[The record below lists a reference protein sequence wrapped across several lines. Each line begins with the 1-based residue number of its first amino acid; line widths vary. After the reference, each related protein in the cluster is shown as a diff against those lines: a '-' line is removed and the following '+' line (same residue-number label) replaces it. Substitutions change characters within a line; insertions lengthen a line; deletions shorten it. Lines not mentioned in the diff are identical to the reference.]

1 MAARWTPY
9 RSRRLRL
16 ADRVA
21 LAFALMALVL
31 SVVLAAAA
39 WLLGSSYV
47 NHQNEMSAVA
57 QTVDNA
63 LLVRE
68 RLRSGSP
75 AGQSL
80 VDRLRYPPGAASLLV
95 YDDRSYPSASAVQIE
110 MPDDLS
116 LHVRRGAEEYRR
128 IELGGEPY
136 LVVGVPLSRHGD
148 AFFEFYSLADL
159 RRTLEILWVVLLV
172 GAVGTSLVGLAL
184 GRLASHRMLRPLDE
198 VTSAAAAIAHGDLSA
213 RLSTDADPDL
223 ADLAGSFNR
232 TADALEH
239 RVRADARFA
248 GDVSHELRT
257 PLTTM
262 LNSLALLQNRR
273 HELPPDV
280 VEPLDLLS
288 EELQRF
294 RKLVVD
300 LLDIS
305 KSDGGVP
312 GVGQERVLLA
322 DLARRAAD
330 TAAGRPVTVV
340 DPDAEGLVV
349 QADKRRLERVLTNLV
364 ENAEVHGRGCHA
376 VRVQAR
382 AGMARVEVEDHGD
395 GIPVGLRERI
405 FERFAR
411 DGAMSGTGVGLG
423 LAIVARHVQWHGGEV
438 WVEDAEGRG
447 ARFVVQLPVVREAGL
462 SHRQREAA
470 EKRNGHRPA
479 LAPVV
484 SEADGA
490 GSAPGA
496 ALPAASRTPG
506 SPGPPAHR

>member
-1 MAARWTPY
+1 MAPRWTPY
-9 RSRRLRL
+9 RARRLRL

-21 LAFALMALVL
+21 LGFALMALVL
-31 SVVLAAAA
+31 SVVLAGAA

-68 RLRSGSP
+68 RVRSGAN
-75 AGQSL
+75 AGTAL
-80 VDRLRYPPGAASLLV
+80 LDGLRYPPGAASLLV
-95 YDDRSYPSASAVQIE
+95 YKGRSYPSASGVQIE
-110 MPDDLS
+110 LPEDLS
-116 LHVRRGAEEYRR
+116 LHVRHGAEEYRR
-128 IELGGEPY
+128 VQLGGEPY

-159 RRTLEILWVVLLV
+159 KRTLEILWVVLLV
-172 GAVGTSLVGLAL
+172 GAVGTSLLGLAL
-184 GRLASHRMLRPLDE
+184 GRMASHRMLRPLSE

-288 EELQRF
+288 EDLQRF

-305 KSDGGVP
+305 KSDGG
-312 GVGQERVLLA
+312 GQDTDQEAVLLA
-322 DLARRAAD
+322 DLVRRAAD
-330 TAAGRPVTVV
+330 TAAARPVTEVL
-340 DPDAEGLVV
+340 PGAEGLVV
-349 QADKRRLERVLTNLV
+349 QADKRRLERVLSNLV
-364 ENAEVHGRGCHA
+364 ENAEVHGRGCAA
-376 VRVQAR
+376 VRVR
-382 AGMARVEVEDHGD
+382 AVPGAARVEVDDRGD
-395 GIPVGLRERI
+395 GIPVALRERI

-411 DGAMSGTGVGLG
+411 DRADSGTGVGLG
-423 LAIVARHVQWHGGEV
+423 LAIVARHVHWHAGEV
-438 WVEDAEGRG
+438 WVEDADGGG
-447 ARFVVQLPVVREAGL
+447 ARFVVQLPLAKERDLARDRERGWSRHGRAT
-462 SHRQREAA
+462 S
-470 EKRNGHRPA
+470 
-479 LAPVV
+479 APVSV
-484 SEADGA
+484 ADA
-490 GSAPGA
+490 GETAPGA
-496 ALPAASRTPG
+496 APRAASRRLG
-506 SPGPPAHR
+506 SPARQART

>member
-1 MAARWTPY
+1 VAARWTPY

-300 LLDIS
+300 
-305 KSDGGVP
+305 
-312 GVGQERVLLA
+312 
-322 DLARRAAD
+322 
-330 TAAGRPVTVV
+330 
-340 DPDAEGLVV
+340 PDAEGLVV

-470 EKRNGHRPA
+470 EKRIGHRPA

-506 SPGPPAHR
+506 SPGPPARR